1 MSTTS
6 SQGGIAQV
14 LRIAFPLIMASS
26 GHAFRLFAD
35 RVMLAR
41 YSQPAIAA
49 TMPAGL
55 TCFCLM
61 CFFIGTAGYAGT
73 FVAQYDGAGRRERT
87 GLAVWQG
94 IYIALAGGLF
104 VGLCAPAARIIFQW
118 MGHGP
123 EVIEQQIIYFQ
134 VLARLS
140 FASILLAAINGFWSG
155 RGKTYVVM
163 GIELLCSAANIVLNY
178 ALIFG
183 HWGFPELGILGAGLA
198 TGLSSML
205 GLGVALALFFAPG
218 ARAAFGTLPR
228 RTFDPA
234 LFRRLFRYGSPNGI
248 QFALDLI
255 AFNLFVV
262 FLGRIGAVELE
273 AANLAFAVNALAFLP
288 LIGLGMTVS
297 ILVGQG
303 IGGQQVALARRAVR
317 SAIFLSFAYN
327 AAIGIGMLAIPDL
340 ILSIFVRAGDPSQ
353 IPALAAAIV
362 YMRYITIYLV
372 FDGIYI
378 IFSHAIRGAGD
389 TRFAMLAG
397 LALSWGTLV
406 LPSYIAH
413 RMHAPAAM
421 LWWLL
426 VGQVM
431 LTGLVFF
438 LRYRTGKWTR
448 MRVIEASPVFEL
460 DIQADRGL

>member
-1 MSTTS
+1 
-6 SQGGIAQV
+6 
-14 LRIAFPLIMASS
+14 
-26 GHAFRLFAD
+26 
-35 RVMLAR
+35 
-41 YSQPAIAA
+41 
-49 TMPAGL
+49 
-55 TCFCLM
+55 
-61 CFFIGTAGYAGT
+61 
-73 FVAQYDGAGRRERT
+73 
-87 GLAVWQG
+87 
-94 IYIALAGGLF
+94 
-104 VGLCAPAARIIFQW
+104 
-118 MGHGP
+118 
-123 EVIEQQIIYFQ
+123 
-134 VLARLS
+134 
-140 FASILLAAINGFWSG
+140 
-155 RGKTYVVM
+155 
-163 GIELLCSAANIVLNY
+163 
-178 ALIFG
+178 
-183 HWGFPELGILGAGLA
+183 
-198 TGLSSML
+198 ML
-205 GLGVALALFFAPG
+205 GLAVALALFFAPG

-234 LFRRLFRYGSPNGI
+234 LFRRLLRYGSPNGI

-303 IGGQQVALARRAVR
+303 IGGQQVDLARRAVR

-353 IPALAAAIV
+353 IPAFTAAIV

-406 LPSYIAH
+406 LPTYIAH
-413 RMHAPAAM
+413 RMNASAAT

-448 MRVIEASPVFEL
+448 MRVIEAGPVFEV

>member
-1 MSTTS
+1 MSTLKN
-6 SQGGIAQV
+6 QGGIAQV

-26 GHAFRLFAD
+26 GNALRLFSD
-35 RVMLAR
+35 RAMLSH
-41 YSQPAIAA
+41 YSQQAIAA
-49 TMPAGL
+49 SMPAGL

-73 FVAQYDGAGRRERT
+73 FVAQYEGAGQQKRT
-87 GLAVWQG
+87 GMAVWQG

-104 VGLCAPAARIIFQW
+104 VGLCAPAARYIFQW

-140 FASILLAAINGFWSG
+140 FAGILLAAMNGFWSG

-163 GIELLCSAANIVLNY
+163 FIELLCTASNIVMNY

-198 TGLSSML
+198 TGLSSIL
-205 GLGVALALFFAPG
+205 GLTVALIFFLTPR
-218 ARAAFGTLPR
+218 ARATFGTLPR

-234 LFRRLFRYGSPNGI
+234 LFRRLLRYGSPSGI

-262 FLGRIGAVELE
+262 FLGRLGAAELE
-273 AANLAFAVNALAFLP
+273 AANMAFGVNALAFMP

-303 IGGQQVALARRAVR
+303 IGGHNVMRARHAVR
-317 SAIFLSFAYN
+317 SALVLSLIYN
-327 AAIGIGMLAIPDL
+327 TLIGGIMLLAPHW
-340 ILSIFVRAGDPSQ
+340 ILSIFVRPGDPSQ
-353 IPALAAAIV
+353 IPALAAAVI
-362 YMRYITIYLV
+362 YMRYISAYLL
-372 FDGIYI
+372 FDGLYI
-378 IFSHAIRGAGD
+378 VFSHAIRGAGD
-389 TRFAMLAG
+389 TRFAMVAG
-397 LALSWGTLV
+397 LVLSWGTLV
-406 LPSYIAH
+406 LPTYIAY
-413 RMHAPAAM
+413 RIGASASAF
-421 LWWLL
+421 WSLL
-426 VGQVM
+426 VTQIVFAAV
-431 LTGLVFF
+431 VFF

-448 MRVIEASPVFEL
+448 MSVIETNPVFEI
-460 DIQADRGL
+460 DIHADRGL

>member
-1 MSTTS
+1 MPASER
-6 SQGGIAQV
+6 QGGIAQV

-49 TMPAGL
+49 AMPAGL

-73 FVAQYDGAGRRERT
+73 FVAQYDGAGRRDRT

-94 IYIALAGGLF
+94 LYIALAGGVF
-104 VGLCAPAARIIFQW
+104 VGLCAPAARFLFQW
-118 MGHGP
+118 MGHGA

-134 VLARLS
+134 VLVRLS

-163 GIELLCSAANIVLNY
+163 IIELLCAAANIILNH
-178 ALIFG
+178 ALISG
-183 HWGFPELGILGAGLA
+183 NWGCPELGILGAGLA

-205 GLGVALALFFAPG
+205 GLAVALVLFFTPG
-218 ARAAFGTLPR
+218 ARATFGTLPH

-273 AANLAFAVNALAFLP
+273 AANMAFAVNAMAFLP

-303 IGGQQVALARRAVR
+303 IGGHEIEQARRAVR
-317 SAIFLSFAYN
+317 SALVLAFAYN
-327 AAIGIGMLAIPDL
+327 TAIGLCMLAIPDL
-340 ILSIFVRAGDPSQ
+340 ILSIFVRIGDPSQ
-353 IPALAAAIV
+353 TPALAAAIV

-389 TRFAMLAG
+389 TRFALAAG
-397 LALSWGTLV
+397 LVLSWGTLV
-406 LPSYIAH
+406 LPAYIAH
-413 RMHAPAAM
+413 RMQAPAAT

-431 LTGLVFF
+431 LTGLVFL
-438 LRYRTGKWTR
+438 LRYRSGKWTH
-448 MRVIEASPVFEL
+448 MRVIEEAPVFEL
-460 DIQADRGL
+460 DLQIDRGI